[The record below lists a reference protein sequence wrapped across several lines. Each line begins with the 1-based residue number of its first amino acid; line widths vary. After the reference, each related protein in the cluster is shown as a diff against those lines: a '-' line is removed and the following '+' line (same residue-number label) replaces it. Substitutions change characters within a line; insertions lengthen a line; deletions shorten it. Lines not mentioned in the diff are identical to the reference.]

1 MDAQT
6 IREKIVLCE
15 TIIDGSSIMEIGGE
29 GITMKPIA
37 FAMSLSFTAVVSQEA
52 ANVFIMDP
60 KATIQ
65 FGQTWKGHSAPF
77 VAEFYSRGE
86 HINSDMFKFTIR
98 QPNLIVPSG
107 RYSPVGLSSVYYV
120 EDGHGVDDFCYQKIY
135 FTNFNLPC

>member
-86 HINSDMFKFTIR
+86 HINSDMFKKMDMELMTFVTRKFT
-98 QPNLIVPSG
+98 
-107 RYSPVGLSSVYYV
+107 SPISTCLVEVYTP
-120 EDGHGVDDFCYQKIY
+120 EAIKGQS
-135 FTNFNLPC
+135 